1 MLFTITTPV
10 MVQPTL
16 DDIQA
21 LVFTPTCAT
30 STCHAGATP
39 AAGLDLSDAD
49 TSHAA
54 LVDMPSSRGTLL
66 VAPTLP
72 DDSYLVHKIEGTQA
86 AGQRM
91 PPGRAPLS
99 QPEIDAIRQW
109 ITNGA
114 AR

>member
-1 MLFTITTPV
+1 M
-10 MVQPTL
+10 
-16 DDIQA
+16 
-21 LVFTPTCAT
+21 
-30 STCHAGATP
+30 
-39 AAGLDLSDAD
+39 
-49 TSHAA
+49 A
-54 LVDMPSSRGTLL
+54 LVDMPSSQGTLL

-91 PPGRAPLS
+91 PLGRAPLS
-99 QPEIDAIRQW
+99 QPEIDAIRLW